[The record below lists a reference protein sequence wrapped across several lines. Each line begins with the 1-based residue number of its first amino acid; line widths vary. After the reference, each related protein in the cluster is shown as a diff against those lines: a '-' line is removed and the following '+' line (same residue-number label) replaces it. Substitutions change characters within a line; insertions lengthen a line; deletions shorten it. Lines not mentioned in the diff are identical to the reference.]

1 VALDAEARAAELGG
15 FAAGGFVV
23 PHLPKPVAK
32 PLDVH
37 VARAAANNL
46 ILNVVNL
53 DFEIR
58 RIVVAQGIQFHN
70 ADRIKFEPDP
80 DETVIPKSL
89 QLDFPDIVIQDD
101 THAVFISDVQRVEY
115 RIEVVN
121 TKDAFKDALETPG
134 IHVIYCGHSRLGRG
148 PCFGPDIQ
156 SSTDANG
163 ALVRDLTGDNW
174 ETGEKGKEA
183 QFGIFR
189 MGRPFLGAG
198 FLELDEHQFHFRPVP
213 TDVKVDRNDIDPLS
227 TLGGT
232 TSLPTRF
239 ETLSLDPIVDAYHG
253 SRNEHT
259 RDGVLAFAGFSDL
272 LAVDLKC
279 RCLTV
284 LSCDSLRHF
293 HEIVRKRKGFTRTET
308 EGFAYF
314 VQGLYFDMADR
325 LYLGSLFEFNERND
339 FRPWFPC
346 LEFAASRTSKKL
358 AAARANFSLI

>member
-1 VALDAEARAAELGG
+1 MALDPEARAAELGG

-23 PHLPKPVAK
+23 PRLPKPLAK

-58 RIVVAQGIQFHN
+58 KIVVAQGIQFHN
-70 ADRIKFEPDP
+70 LDRVNNENDAG
-80 DETVIPKSL
+80 ETVIPKSL

-101 THAVFISDVQRVEY
+101 THAVFVSDVQRVEY

-121 TKDAFKDALETPG
+121 TKDAFKDALQTQG

-148 PCFGPDIQ
+148 PCFGPDIPFSQ
-156 SSTDANG
+156 KPDGTLD
-163 ALVRDLTGDNW
+163 RDLTGDNW
-174 ETGEKGKEA
+174 ETGETGKAA
-183 QFGIFR
+183 QFGVFR

-198 FLELDEHQFHFRPVP
+198 FLELDEHKFHFRPVP
-213 TDVKVDRNDIDPLS
+213 ADVKVDRNDIDPLS
-227 TLGGT
+227 SVGGT

-239 ETLSLDPIVDAYHG
+239 QTLSLDPIVDAYHG
-253 SRNEHT
+253 SHNEHT

-272 LAVDLKC
+272 LATDLKC
-279 RCLTV
+279 RCFTV
-284 LSCDSLRHF
+284 FSCDSLRHF

-314 VQGLYFDMADR
+314 VQGLYFDIADR

-339 FRPWFPC
+339 NQSWFPC
-346 LEFAASRTSKKL
+346 LEFAVKRTNAKL
-358 AAARANFSLI
+358 KAARANFSTI